1 MEEAMINAKVK
12 TLYKRYEEI
21 NSTSLTCSE
30 LECFFF
36 LNSIHNVPEE
46 ESAMYLFQTSNN
58 LVLYLYMQSFVF
70 LSEVLTLKIK
80 KHPLKLKLM
89 AMKIFETYIP
99 VESSEQR
106 REIDDDQMV
115 ADPNEMSLQDI
126 FESEFHCSENMMLIC
141 EYLNKICSNDSLIDL
156 RPNSIFTKQLPSNI
170 LVPYLEELDNRIE
183 MIWNDKIDDLQCSDK
198 NDHLMVSTIRILRK
212 TLPIFIMAFSQGP
225 NNPLL
230 NLTAL
235 KRTHLN
241 EFVQVS
247 LWYISSINYEFGEI
261 TTNNDLQ
268 EYADGLGYLDG
279 SVVNDKVKCGRR
291 IPKPLAIFGGQ
302 SFLTRIHLQFMDYCG
317 GGKFRL
323 NEVDNANLPC
333 DFTEMGDFVF
343 FYECIIKWALLAR
356 EVKEAF
362 EKTHANTQQSTIY
375 PEAVLVNTRKE
386 NEKEEDKKKLKN
398 KEPYSKNQESEAS
411 KTNSDRGFQGSEEQ
425 LTS

>member
-1 MEEAMINAKVK
+1 MEEAMINAKDQ
-12 TLYKRYEEI
+12 E
-21 NSTSLTCSE
+21 TSPQ
-30 LECFFF
+30 
-36 LNSIHNVPEE
+36 I
-46 ESAMYLFQTSNN
+46 
-58 LVLYLYMQSFVF
+58 
-70 LSEVLTLKIK
+70 
-80 KHPLKLKLM
+80 KLM
-89 AMKIFETYIP
+89 AMKKTYIP
-99 VESSEQR
+99 VESSEQK
-106 REIDDDQMV
+106 REIEDDQMV

-141 EYLNKICSNDSLIDL
+141 EYHNKICSNDSLIDL
-156 RPNSIFTKQLPSNI
+156 RPNSIFTKQLLSNI

-183 MIWNDKIDDLQCSDK
+183 SLIPSNIHNFLMKFFGQNLTGSDWNDKIDDLQCSDK
-198 NDHLMVSTIRILRK
+198 NDHLMASTIRILRR

-241 EFVQVS
+241 EFVHPCLQVS

-268 EYADGLGYLDG
+268 EYADGLGYLDKYRLVYMEG
-279 SVVNDKVKCGRR
+279 LRPNDKDEKVADASKLSKNLQNIFLSVVNDNVKCGRR

-362 EKTHANTQQSTIY
+362 E
-375 PEAVLVNTRKE
+375 V
-386 NEKEEDKKKLKN
+386 
-398 KEPYSKNQESEAS
+398 
-411 KTNSDRGFQGSEEQ
+411 
-425 LTS
+425 